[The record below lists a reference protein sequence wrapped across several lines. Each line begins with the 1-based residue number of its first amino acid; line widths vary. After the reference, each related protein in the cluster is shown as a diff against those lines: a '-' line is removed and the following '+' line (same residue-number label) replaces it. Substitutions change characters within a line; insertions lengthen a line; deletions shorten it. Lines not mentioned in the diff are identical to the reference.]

1 MTMPTRSAARSS
13 RASARTVRP
22 PSTSGD
28 AVSRDVR
35 RARILELVRGNRVR
49 SQEEL
54 RSHLAERGIDVNQA
68 TLSRD
73 LRDLGL
79 LKGPQ
84 GYEIPAG
91 ASTAAAASD
100 SNMALL
106 AAART
111 WLSEARAAG
120 SLVVLKTPPGGASPL
135 AIALDRAG
143 LDGVVG
149 TIAGDDT
156 IFVAASDAARAR
168 RLVRWIT
175 NLRDERGS

>member
-1 MTMPTRSAARSS
+1 MSMPARSPARPTRSPRPT
-13 RASARTVRP
+13 SA
-22 PSTSGD
+22 SGD
-28 AVSRDVR
+28 VVSREAR

-54 RSHLAERGIDVNQA
+54 RTRLGEHGIDVNQA

-84 GYEIPAG
+84 GYEIPGG
-91 ASTAAAASD
+91 ASVAAASD
-100 SNMALL
+100 TNLALL
-106 AAART
+106 SAART

-135 AIALDRAG
+135 AIALDRAR

-168 RLVRWIT
+168 RLVRRIA
-175 NLRDERGS
+175 NLKEERPS